1 MSTILDKDIIRNLVD
16 EDKLIEIM
24 QELGS
29 NRPIYR
35 NGALV
40 CETLCH
46 NHPGEGS
53 HKLYYYPNTKLFK
66 CYTNCGE
73 AFDIFQLIINAFKL
87 AGQELAMYEAVKWV
101 YNRTG
106 GADFAHKTVQQ
117 KSQDWDI
124 LARYQQIRATQSMQR
139 QELNEYPKSILNNLP
154 FFVIDDWQQEGIS
167 VRTMQSFGIKYN
179 PVSNVIIIPHFDEDE
194 KLIGIRQRALV
205 KEDEEM
211 WGKYR
216 PAMINGTMYNHP
228 LSYALYG
235 LNFNKENIKRAK
247 KAVIFEGEKSVMLF
261 DSVFGSK
268 NNIALACCGS
278 NISQQ
283 QVELLISLGVE
294 EMIVAF
300 DKEYHKIGDDDFYNQ
315 TKNLKTI
322 FKKYSSKLTVSFV
335 FDKTGALGYKESP
348 IERGRDTFIQLYE
361 KRFTLEEA

>member
-1 MSTILDKDIIRNLVD
+1 
-16 EDKLIEIM
+16 
-24 QELGS
+24 
-29 NRPIYR
+29 
-35 NGALV
+35 
-40 CETLCH
+40 
-46 NHPGEGS
+46 
-53 HKLYYYPNTKLFK
+53 
-66 CYTNCGE
+66 
-73 AFDIFQLIINAFKL
+73 
-87 AGQELAMYEAVKWV
+87 
-101 YNRTG
+101 
-106 GADFAHKTVQQ
+106 
-117 KSQDWDI
+117 
-124 LARYQQIRATQSMQR
+124 
-139 QELNEYPKSILNNLP
+139 
-154 FFVIDDWQQEGIS
+154 
-167 VRTMQSFGIKYN
+167 MQSFGIKYN

-300 DKEYHKIGDDDFYNQ
+300 DKEYRKIGDDDFYNQ